1 MRRNAEQHIVF
12 FLSRNFS
19 QNTWSVVTENDYE
32 SIIKIGDI
40 MIRRFEDQEY
50 DIQKRLKENPS
61 VLIFSEEK
69 VKHPKPQMKKVTL
82 PTLQNDKS

>member
-1 MRRNAEQHIVF
+1 
-12 FLSRNFS
+12 
-19 QNTWSVVTENDYE
+19 
-32 SIIKIGDI
+32 

-82 PTLQNDKS
+82 PTLQNNKS